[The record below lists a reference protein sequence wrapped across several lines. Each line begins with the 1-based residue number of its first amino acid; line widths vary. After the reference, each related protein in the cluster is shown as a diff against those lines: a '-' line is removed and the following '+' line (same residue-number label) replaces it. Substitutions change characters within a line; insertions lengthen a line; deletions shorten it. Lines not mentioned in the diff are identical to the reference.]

1 MGTRTKSYAKPFFFF
16 WPVCSVNTVY
26 SIHSSLVYFLCS
38 IICCCSMSATHA
50 TRTIKLRSAL
60 MSSQRIQDSNCTRSS
75 LLIVPVLQFKWKC
88 GCGVLEDC
96 FQRWP
101 GHRCQ
106 LRYIQVYYGLGKPCS
121 RSHANDKTSREDK
134 KDQDCRLHTGLGCNS
149 SVLSR
154 SIHQTQCVFSS
165 CPISWHLSFKHL
177 LWHLLDVLCFCPLEG
192 AHRTKKCRKPRS
204 TPWLLWTQFDLSH
217 LAQTD
222 HERDIQ
228 QIYSR
233 LFWNNMQQ
241 TKHKFL
247 GNLQTF

>member
-38 IICCCSMSATHA
+38 IICCCSMSAAHA

-96 FQRWP
+96 FQCWP

-149 SVLSR
+149 SVLSC
-154 SIHQTQCVFSS
+154 SIHQTACFPRVRSPDIYRSNTCSGVYWMYFVFVPWKELIELKNAQSRARPPDCYGRSLTYLTSVKRIMSGTFNKFIAASS
-165 CPISWHLSFKHL
+165 GTTCSKLSIN
-177 LWHLLDVLCFCPLEG
+177 
-192 AHRTKKCRKPRS
+192 S
-204 TPWLLWTQFDLSH
+204 
-217 LAQTD
+217 
-222 HERDIQ
+222 
-228 QIYSR
+228 
-233 LFWNNMQQ
+233 
-241 TKHKFL
+241 
-247 GNLQTF
+247 